1 MGTKLELWYNLG
13 KYIIGGYYMRDIKFR
28 VWDNERNAMF
38 NSKSVDIDFFEGKIE
53 ITSDTIRYDEVYTD
67 EIKDFE
73 LMQYVGCKDKNNK
86 EIYEGDIVKTKEHIG
101 QIIYS
106 KGMFFIDV
114 KGDFYLPIYNVSEFM
129 EVIGNIYENPEL
141 LESDKF

>member
-1 MGTKLELWYNLG
+1 MGTKLELWYNLS

-129 EVIGNIYENPEL
+129 EVIGNIYENPDL
-141 LESDKF
+141 LG

>member
-141 LESDKF
+141 ITNK

>member
-1 MGTKLELWYNLG
+1 MGMKLELWYNLG

-28 VWDNERNAMF
+28 VWDNERNAML
-38 NSKSVDIDFFEGKIE
+38 NSKSVDIDFFEGEIE

-129 EVIGNIYENPEL
+129 EVIGNIYENPDL
-141 LESDKF
+141 LD

>member
-1 MGTKLELWYNLG
+1 MDTKLELWYNLG

-141 LESDKF
+141 LER

>member
-1 MGTKLELWYNLG
+1 MK
-13 KYIIGGYYMRDIKFR
+13 DIKFR

-86 EIYEGDIVKTKEHIG
+86 EIYEGDIVKTKKHIG

-141 LESDKF
+141 ITNK

>member
-13 KYIIGGYYMRDIKFR
+13 KYIIGGYYMKDIKFR

-86 EIYEGDIVKTKEHIG
+86 EIQEGDIVKTKEHIG

-129 EVIGNIYENPEL
+129 EVIGNIYENPDL
-141 LESDKF
+141 LN

>member
-141 LESDKF
+141 LERE

>member
-1 MGTKLELWYNLG
+1 
-13 KYIIGGYYMRDIKFR
+13 MRDIKFR

-73 LMQYVGCKDKNNK
+73 LMQYTGVKDKNGR
-86 EIYEGDIVKTKEHIG
+86 EIYEGDIVEYKNEYHVIEWDDCKFMA
-101 QIIYS
+101 
-106 KGMFFIDV
+106 KGFYCSSQDTPDDFF
-114 KGDFYLPIYNVSEFM
+114 SEFAYTNCK
-129 EVIGNIYENPEL
+129 VIGNIYENSEL
-141 LESDKF
+141 LERK

>member
-13 KYIIGGYYMRDIKFR
+13 KYIIGGYYMKDIKFR

-141 LESDKF
+141 LER

>member
-1 MGTKLELWYNLG
+1 MGTKLELWYNLD
-13 KYIIGGYYMRDIKFR
+13 KYIIGGYYMKDIKFR

-38 NSKSVDIDFFEGKIE
+38 NSKSVDIDFFEGEIE

-129 EVIGNIYENPEL
+129 EVIGNIYENPNL
-141 LESDKF
+141 LD

>member
-1 MGTKLELWYNLG
+1 MIIGAKLELWYNLG

-28 VWDNERNAMF
+28 VWDNERNVMF

-114 KGDFYLPIYNVSEFM
+114 KGAFY
-129 EVIGNIYENPEL
+129 
-141 LESDKF
+141 

>member
-86 EIYEGDIVKTKEHIG
+86 EIYEGDIVKTKENIG

-114 KGDFYLPIYNVSEFM
+114 KEDFYLPIYNVSEFM

-141 LESDKF
+141 LA